1 MSFLLPIYLAASFIS
16 CLTVEALSVII
27 LVISVG
33 NVSLDVVFDTVI
45 RSPDDNVSG
54 AVSAIELTVTPLVSI
69 GFVVVEIGMVV
80 SFLALVVIGSEVT
93 VIGREVEGVGLAFE
107 EILEVRIVVLD
118 RAVLADSVWAV
129 VAVMEG
135 AELLTSFL
143 VVNVLLV
150 CTCFIELA

>member
-69 GFVVVEIGMVV
+69 GFV
-80 SFLALVVIGSEVT
+80 
-93 VIGREVEGVGLAFE
+93 
-107 EILEVRIVVLD
+107 
-118 RAVLADSVWAV
+118 DS
-129 VAVMEG
+129 
-135 AELLTSFL
+135 
-143 VVNVLLV
+143 
-150 CTCFIELA
+150 